1 MRTYPICL
9 VQLDRRRSVVVGGGQ
24 VAARKVEAL
33 LAAGAAVTVISPA
46 LDPHLEELVQT
57 ACVEWLCRAYQD
69 GDLEGAFLVIS
80 ATDNPDVNQAVWQE
94 AERRGCLVNV
104 VDEPERCNF
113 IVPAVVR
120 RGEVLAALTT
130 GGASPALA
138 HRLRQRLEAWLTPGY
153 ADLAAILAELRP
165 ELKRR
170 FSPEL
175 RLPAALYLIDSDLL
189 DLTET
194 WGPAAGLAHAR
205 VLLDEFERL
214 RTFPDPL

>member
-9 VQLDRRRSVVVGGGQ
+9 VALDRRRSVVVGGGQ

-33 LAAGAAVTVISPA
+33 LAAGAAVTVISPE

-57 ACVEWLCRAYQD
+57 ASIDWIHRPYQD
-69 GDLEGAFLVIS
+69 GDLEGTFLVIS
-80 ATDNPDVNQAVWQE
+80 ATDDPAVNEAVWQE
-94 AERRGCLVNV
+94 AERRSCLVNV
-104 VDEPERCNF
+104 VDVPERSNF

-138 HRLRQRLEAWLTPGY
+138 RRLRERLETWLTPGY
-153 ADLAAILAELRP
+153 ADLAEILGGLRP

-170 FSPEL
+170 FPPEL

-194 WGPAAGLAHAR
+194 WGPAAGRAHAQA
-205 VLLDEFERL
+205 LLDEFERL
-214 RTFPDPL
+214 QTFPDPL